1 LLITKKLLT
10 LLGELLAGLDKKLIS
25 MLLVDGTILLLMDLA
40 LMLAFKKLIM
50 EVGIIVVADG
60 EIIME
65 VGEIQ
70 EVNSLLNSLLSSLNK
85 VVGDNRVEVTQ
96 EVGDSKVEEQLAG
109 ANKAE
114 MDRLVGVSKA
124 VMEVIVVGASQE
136 DGDLFDENSLR

>member
-1 LLITKKLLT
+1 
-10 LLGELLAGLDKKLIS
+10 
-25 MLLVDGTILLLMDLA
+25 MLLVDGTILLVMDLA

-60 EIIME
+60 EITME

-70 EVNSLLNSLLSSLNK
+70 EVSSLLLSSLNNK
-85 VVGDNRVEVTQ
+85 VVGDNKAEVTQ
-96 EVGDSKVEEQLAG
+96 EVGDNKAEVTQEVGASKV
-109 ANKAE
+109 E

-124 VMEVIVVGASQE
+124 VMEVIVAGASQE

>member
-1 LLITKKLLT
+1 
-10 LLGELLAGLDKKLIS
+10 
-25 MLLVDGTILLLMDLA
+25 MDLA

-65 VGEIQ
+65 DGEIQ
-70 EVNSLLNSLLSSLNK
+70 EVSSLLLSSLNK
-85 VVGDNRVEVTQ
+85 VVGDNKAEATQ
-96 EVGDSKVEEQLAG
+96 EVGDNRVEEQQAG

-114 MDRLVGVSKA
+114 MDRLVGVNKA

>member
-1 LLITKKLLT
+1 
-10 LLGELLAGLDKKLIS
+10 
-25 MLLVDGTILLLMDLA
+25 MLLVDGTILLVMDLP

-50 EVGIIVVADG
+50 EVGIIVVVDG
-60 EIIME
+60 EITME

-70 EVNSLLNSLLSSLNK
+70 EVNSLLSSLNK
-85 VVGDNRVEVTQ
+85 VVGDNKAEVTQ

-114 MDRLVGVSKA
+114 MDRLVGVSKV